1 MSLEEF
7 CALLGSAH
15 VIDLSQTLEE
25 RMPGSP
31 NHAKFF
37 QHVWGSYD
45 LGDRSLNLQV
55 SMSDH
60 SGTHVDA
67 PAHFIGSSRPEAHV
81 TVDRIPI
88 KRFLARGCRIDCR
101 SFEEGGYVSRAFL
114 TEWERQHGELRAE
127 DIVLLDFGWASRWAL
142 RPDSGRYLED
152 FPGVGMDAAEYLVQK
167 LVKGFGVDTLSPDP
181 PEAHRQKR
189 AIHPFVLEHQ
199 LLIFENLT
207 NLSELPHF
215 FAFLG
220 LPLKIRGGS
229 GSPLRAIAL
238 TWDIPGGNES
248 QETDDDRN

>member
-1 MSLEEF
+1 MQLEEF
-7 CALLGSAH
+7 CALFLRAK
-15 VIDLSQTLEE
+15 VVDLSQTLEE

-67 PAHFIGSSRPEAHV
+67 PAHFISSSRPEAHI
-81 TVDRIPI
+81 TIDQIPVE
-88 KRFLARGCRIDCR
+88 RFLARGCKINCR
-101 SFEEGGYVSRAFL
+101 NLQQGEYVSRTLLA
-114 TEWERQHGELRAE
+114 EWERRRGELRAG
-127 DIVLLDFGWASRWAL
+127 DIVLFDFGWASRWAL
-142 RPDSGRYLED
+142 RPHSGSYLQD
-152 FPGVGMDAAEYLVQK
+152 FPGVSMDAAEYLVQK
-167 LVKGFGVDTLSPDP
+167 RVTGFGVDTLSPDP
-181 PEAHRQKR
+181 PEAHRQKC

-207 NLSELPHF
+207 NLASLPDF

-220 LPLKIRGGS
+220 FPLKIRGGS
-229 GSPLRAIAL
+229 GSPLRAVAL
-238 TWDIPGGNES
+238 TWDIPSGNES
-248 QETDDDRN
+248 QEQA